1 MKQNLA
7 ALRMFLSVTVM
18 SVLVL
23 GPAARPII
31 EPRAIVLT
39 VITCRNQVMGTVVV
53 TDSRGR
59 TYALGCSPDQR
70 TAFSPARQSPAADAP
85 WLVAVTARPVSSRE
99 GLPRACRFQVTS
111 IPTHVQCAAASPAP
125 LTVDF
130 DLIWTA
136 GFPPEARGIDW

>member
-7 ALRMFLSVTVM
+7 ALQMFLSVAVM
-18 SVLVL
+18 SMLVL

-39 VITCRNQVMGTVVV
+39 VVTCRNQVTGTVVV
-53 TDSRGR
+53 TDSQGR
-59 TYALGCSPDQR
+59 TYTLGCSPDQR
-70 TAFSPARQSPAADAP
+70 TMFSPARQSPAADAP
-85 WLVAVTARPVSSRE
+85 WLVTVTARPVSSGE
-99 GLPRACRFQVTS
+99 GLPRTCRFQVTS
-111 IPTHVQCAAASPAP
+111 VPIHVQCAASPAS

-136 GFPPEARGIDW
+136 GFPPEARGNDW